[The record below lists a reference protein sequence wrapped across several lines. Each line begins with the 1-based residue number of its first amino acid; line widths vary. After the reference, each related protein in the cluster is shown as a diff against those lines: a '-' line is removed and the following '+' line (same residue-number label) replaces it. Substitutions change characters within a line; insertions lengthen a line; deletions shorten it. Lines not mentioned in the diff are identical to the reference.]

1 MRTVKTVSLN
11 LDQKKKNMLYTA
23 TLSVPADITLRGCTR
38 VLPLGLESDSPNK
51 TLFRARVLLPIEREA
66 ALFVRVISTHTALIS

>member
-1 MRTVKTVSLN
+1 MKTVSFN
-11 LDQKKKNMLYTA
+11 LGQKKNMYSA
-23 TLSVPADITLRGCTR
+23 ILSVPADIALQGCTR

-66 ALFVRVISTHTALIS
+66 TLFVGAIPRHTALIS